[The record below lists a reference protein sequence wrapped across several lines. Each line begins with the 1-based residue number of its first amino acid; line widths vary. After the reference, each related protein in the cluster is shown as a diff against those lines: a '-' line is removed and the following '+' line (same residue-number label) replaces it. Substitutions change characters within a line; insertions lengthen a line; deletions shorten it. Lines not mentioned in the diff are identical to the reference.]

1 MYFFL
6 KFLIN
11 SASEIMAHSSLNSA
25 SFVCLERT
33 DYLNTVNK
41 NRWEVFGESYLFSK
55 VSYRR
60 FLTDWCK
67 TTTKSHTSSTTIAA
81 LVNTIIQMTNVFCF
95 GRSQISMLNL
105 TQVIDSHRIEDFEHT
120 YVTCSQILAGWSIT
134 NVFLGHVHLKDI
146 NVEICVKHDRCK

>member
-41 NRWEVFGESYLFSK
+41 NRWEVFWRILSVFKSFLPSIFNRLVQNNNQITYIK
-55 VSYRR
+55 HHYRSTCQYHYPNDKR
-60 FLTDWCK
+60 FLLRTISNIDV
-67 TTTKSHTSSTTIAA
+67 KSDSS
-81 LVNTIIQMTNVFCF
+81 
-95 GRSQISMLNL
+95 
-105 TQVIDSHRIEDFEHT
+105 
-120 YVTCSQILAGWSIT
+120 Y
-134 NVFLGHVHLKDI
+134 
-146 NVEICVKHDRCK
+146 